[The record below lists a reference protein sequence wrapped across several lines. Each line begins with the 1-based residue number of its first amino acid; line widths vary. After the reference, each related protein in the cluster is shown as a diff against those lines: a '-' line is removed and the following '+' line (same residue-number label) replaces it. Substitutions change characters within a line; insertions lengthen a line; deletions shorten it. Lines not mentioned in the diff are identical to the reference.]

1 MAGVFAVF
9 VAAAAIAAPPTLNP
23 QRLPQLPAQGL
34 VHTTTAGVQLETLK
48 GRPLGLLRGLRL
60 SQVLGAHGGLLQSA
74 DGDQFFVIDPKA
86 RRLRRVDPFKGSAP
100 KGCKFT
106 DVGKHTRLYVCGPVL
121 KTVTG
126 KRVSVV
132 ARGPGP
138 IGHWAWADLS
148 PDEHVILGQW
158 SAECESPEAFLI
170 AGGMKRQFGTSSTTE
185 SLALGWLG
193 SRRAVV
199 QFPFG
204 ACGSGMGVPGVYVVP
219 QSSKPQ
225 LLRPVSGRGATWT
238 WGMWGGG

>member
-9 VAAAAIAAPPTLNP
+9 VAAVAISTPPTLNP
-23 QRLPQLPAQGL
+23 QRLPKLPAQGL
-34 VHTTTAGVQLETLK
+34 VHTTNAGVELETLK
-48 GRPLGLLRGLRL
+48 GRSLGLLRGLRV
-60 SQVLGAHGGLLQSA
+60 SQALGAHGGLLQSA
-74 DGDQFFVIDPKA
+74 DGDHFFVIDPKA
-86 RRLRRVDPFKGSAP
+86 RRLRRVNKRSAP
-100 KGCKFT
+100 KGCTFT
-106 DVGKHTRLYVCGPVL
+106 DAGKRTRLYVCGPVL

-170 AGGMKRQFGTSSTTE
+170 AGGMKRQFGASKTTE
-185 SLALGWLG
+185 SLALGWLS

-199 QFPFG
+199 QFPLG
-204 ACGSGMGVPGVYVVP
+204 VCGTGMGVPGVYVVP

-225 LLRPVSGRGATWT
+225 LLRAVSDRAATWT